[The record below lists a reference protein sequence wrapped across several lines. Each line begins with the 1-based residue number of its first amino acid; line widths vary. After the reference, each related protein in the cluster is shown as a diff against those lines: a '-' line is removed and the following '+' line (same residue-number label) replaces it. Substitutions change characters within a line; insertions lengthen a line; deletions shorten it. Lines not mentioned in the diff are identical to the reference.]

1 MFICTR
7 RSFVVLVLCIWLLA
21 FHPREVFG
29 SRSGGFLLQRGL
41 IKNHRTLMAAEM
53 NGLDTE
59 KKSETARVES
69 SFDPNQSSKRKVRRG
84 SDPIHNRT

>member
-29 SRSGGFLLQRGL
+29 SRNGGFLQ
-41 IKNHRTLMAAEM
+41 IKNQRTLKSVEM
-53 NGLDTE
+53 NGLNTD